1 MIKKISIFLNGVLL
15 LIILLMIK
23 DLSLE
28 RVIQFALIALLF
40 ANVFALLLIGIIYFL
55 QLIKNSN
62 KKDMEENKTNSN
74 LRK

>member
-1 MIKKISIFLNGVLL
+1 VIKKISIFLNGVLL

>member
-28 RVIQFALIALLF
+28 RGIQFALIALLF

-55 QLIKNSN
+55 QLTKNSN

>member
-28 RVIQFALIALLF
+28 RGIQFALIALLF